1 MTHGESRQVT
11 KGGGV
16 LAIPRRLS
24 DRDLPIRVQRLS
36 KKCHQTVEAKE
47 QRSRALNGL
56 IRPLALR
63 LDAQMGAPL
72 LKSHFPTPALHEH
85 ADDVFCCLGEA
96 GGRDGFG
103 GRPTRWITRPDP
115 TAPQERAALMVA
127 H

>member
-1 MTHGESRQVT
+1 MPPNESKYVT
-11 KGGGV
+11 KGGSV

-47 QRSRALNGL
+47 ERSRALNGL

-72 LKSHFPTPALHEH
+72 LKRHFQTPALHEV
-85 ADDVFCCLGEA
+85 ADDLFC
-96 GGRDGFG
+96 
-103 GRPTRWITRPDP
+103 
-115 TAPQERAALMVA
+115 
-127 H
+127 